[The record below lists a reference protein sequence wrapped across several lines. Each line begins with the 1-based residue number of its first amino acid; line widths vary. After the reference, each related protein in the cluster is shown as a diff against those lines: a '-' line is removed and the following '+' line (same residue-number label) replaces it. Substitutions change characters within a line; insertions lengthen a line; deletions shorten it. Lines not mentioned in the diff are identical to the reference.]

1 MNRAEK
7 RKHLAKAKKK
17 AEFAKQLTPVQK
29 EYINELVELTK
40 QNTML
45 QMADIFDIVMTG
57 ALTEH
62 TDLSMKEIFNINVT
76 AGQFI
81 GEIQRQNYE
90 IGAEQRKMNLKAIE
104 KEGIE
109 KIETLIRTGKTRG
122 EIVKELRLLYKG
134 TGITTAEINCA
145 YKQVEEKLEKEAA
158 EKIVEILG
166 EADKETE
173 ELMEY
178 NFNKANEII
187 EAAEV
192 KEVEEKVEEEIKVD
206 QVKEFEIISK
216 CIEVKGIY
224 GQYKIQDNVM
234 TINDAVVG
242 FKETADIKQWYKAE
256 REELE
261 KKIALLNAKE
271 EEAIQA
277 LNKFM

>member
-7 RKHLAKAKKK
+7 RKQLAKSKKK

-29 EYINELVELTK
+29 EYISEMVELTK
-40 QNTML
+40 QNVML
-45 QMADIFDIVMTG
+45 QMADIFDVVMTG
-57 ALTEH
+57 ALVEH
-62 TDLSMKEIFNINVT
+62 TNLSMKEIFNINIT

-90 IGAEQRKMNLKAIE
+90 IGVEQRKMNLKKIE

-109 KIETLIRTGKTRG
+109 IIEDLMRAGKTRG

-145 YKQVEEKLEKEAA
+145 YKHVEEKLEREAP

-173 ELMEY
+173 EVAEY
-178 NFNKANEII
+178 NF
-187 EAAEV
+187 
-192 KEVEEKVEEEIKVD
+192 VEEKKVE
-206 QVKEFEIISK
+206 QLSGFEVISRS
-216 CIEVKGIY
+216 IEVKGVH
-224 GQYKIQDNVM
+224 GNYKIQDNIM
-234 TINDAVVG
+234 TINDVAVS
-242 FKETADIKQWYKAE
+242 FKEESDIKKWYKAE

-261 KKIALLNAKE
+261 RKIALLNAKE

>member
-7 RKHLAKAKKK
+7 RKQLAKAKKK
-17 AEFAKQLTPVQK
+17 DNFAKSLTPTQR
-29 EYINELVELTK
+29 EYISELIELTK
-40 QNTML
+40 QNIML
-45 QMADIFDIVMTG
+45 QMADIFDVVMTG
-57 ALTEH
+57 ALVEH
-62 TDLSMKEIFNINVT
+62 TDLSMKEIFNINMT
-76 AGQFI
+76 SGQFI

-109 KIETLIRTGKTRG
+109 KIETLIRAGKTRG

-145 YKQVEEKLEKEAA
+145 YKQVEEKLEREAA

-173 ELMEY
+173 EVAEY
-178 NFNKANEII
+178 NFEEEKTIEEPEI
-187 EAAEV
+187 EEV
-192 KEVEEKVEEEIKVD
+192 KEVKEEIKVE
-206 QVKEFEIISK
+206 QLSGFEVISRS
-216 CIEVKGIY
+216 IEVKGVH
-224 GQYKIQDNVM
+224 GNYKIQDNVM
-234 TINDAVVG
+234 TINDVAVS
-242 FKETADIKQWYKAE
+242 FKEESDIKEWYKVE

-261 KKIALLNAKE
+261 RKIALLNAKE

>member
-7 RKHLAKAKKK
+7 RKQLAKSKKK

-29 EYINELVELTK
+29 EYISEMVELTK
-40 QNTML
+40 QNVML
-45 QMADIFDIVMTG
+45 QMADIFDVVMTG
-57 ALTEH
+57 ALVEH
-62 TDLSMKEIFNINVT
+62 TNLSMKEIFNINMT
-76 AGQFI
+76 SGQFM
-81 GEIQRQNYE
+81 GEIQKQNYE
-90 IGAEQRKMNLKAIE
+90 IGVEQRKMNLKKIE

-109 KIETLIRTGKTRG
+109 IIEDLMRAGKTRG

-145 YKQVEEKLEKEAA
+145 YKQVEEKLEREAS

-187 EAAEV
+187 EAAKV
-192 KEVEEKVEEEIKVD
+192 KEVEEKVEEEIKAD
-206 QVKEFEIISK
+206 PVKEFEIISK

-224 GQYKIQDNVM
+224 GQYKIKDNVM
-234 TINDAVVG
+234 TINDAVIE
-242 FKETADIKQWYKAE
+242 FKEAADIKEWYKNE
-256 REELE
+256 REEIE
-261 KKIALLNAKE
+261 KKMALLNAKE

>member
-29 EYINELVELTK
+29 EYIDEIVELTK
-40 QNTML
+40 QSTMML
-45 QMADIFDIVMTG
+45 MADILDVAMTG
-57 ALTEH
+57 ALVED
-62 TDLSMKEIFNINVT
+62 TDLTMLDIFKINMKV
-76 AGQFI
+76 GQFI
-81 GEIQRQNYE
+81 SEIQHENMN
-90 IGAEQRKMNLKAIE
+90 IGVEQRKMNLKKIE

-109 KIETLIRTGKTRG
+109 IIEDLMRAGKTRG

-145 YKQVEEKLEKEAA
+145 YKHVEEKLKEESA

-166 EADKETE
+166 QADKETE
-173 ELMEY
+173 EVIEC
-178 NFNKANEII
+178 NSNKDDDEVV
-187 EAAEV
+187 EATLKELERVMGAIKEEPMQGFEV
-192 KEVEEKVEEEIKVD
+192 
-206 QVKEFEIISK
+206 ISRS
-216 CIEVKGIY
+216 IEVKGVH
-224 GQYKIQDNVM
+224 GNYKIQDNVM
-234 TINDAVVG
+234 TINDVAVS
-242 FKETADIKQWYKAE
+242 FKEESDIKEWYKVE

>member
-7 RKHLAKAKKK
+7 RKQLAKSKKK

-29 EYINELVELTK
+29 EYISEMVELTK
-40 QNTML
+40 QNVML
-45 QMADIFDIVMTG
+45 QMADIFDVVMTG
-57 ALTEH
+57 ALVEH
-62 TDLSMKEIFNINVT
+62 TNLSMKEIFNINMT
-76 AGQFI
+76 SGQFM

-90 IGAEQRKMNLKAIE
+90 IGAEQRKMNLKKIE

-109 KIETLIRTGKTRG
+109 IIEDLMRAGKTRG
-122 EIVKELRLLYKG
+122 EIVKELRALYKG

-145 YKQVEEKLEKEAA
+145 YKHVEEKLNEESA

-173 ELMEY
+173 EVKEC
-178 NFNKANEII
+178 NSS
-187 EAAEV
+187 EV
-192 KEVEEKVEEEIKVD
+192 DEEVVEVTIKEVEKVIEEIK
-206 QVKEFEIISK
+206 EEPTSGFEVISRS
-216 CIEVKGIY
+216 IEVKGVH
-224 GQYKIQDNVM
+224 GNYKIQDNIM
-234 TINDAVVG
+234 TINDVAVS
-242 FKETADIKQWYKAE
+242 FKEEADIKEWYKVE

>member
-7 RKHLAKAKKK
+7 RKQLAKSKKK

-29 EYINELVELTK
+29 EYISEMVELTK
-40 QNTML
+40 QNVML
-45 QMADIFDIVMTG
+45 QMADIFDVVMTG
-57 ALTEH
+57 ALVEH
-62 TDLSMKEIFNINVT
+62 TNLSMKEIFNINMT
-76 AGQFI
+76 SGQFM
-81 GEIQRQNYE
+81 GEIQRQNFE
-90 IGAEQRKMNLKAIE
+90 IGAEQRKMNLKKIE

-109 KIETLIRTGKTRG
+109 IIEELLRAGKTRG

-145 YKQVEEKLEKEAA
+145 YKQVEEKLEREASD
-158 EKIVEILG
+158 KIVEILG

-187 EAAEV
+187 ETAEV
-192 KEVEEKVEEEIKVD
+192 EEVEEKVEEEIKAD

-216 CIEVKGIY
+216 CIEVKGTY

-242 FKETADIKQWYKAE
+242 FKEAADIKEWYKNE
-256 REELE
+256 REEIE
-261 KKIALLNAKE
+261 KKMALLNAKE

>member
-7 RKHLAKAKKK
+7 RRQLAKSKKK

-29 EYINELVELTK
+29 EYISEMVELTK
-40 QNTML
+40 QNVML
-45 QMADIFDIVMTG
+45 QMADIFDVVMSG

-62 TDLSMKEIFNINVT
+62 TDLSMKEIFNINIT

-81 GEIQRQNYE
+81 GEIQRQNFE

-104 KEGIE
+104 REGIE
-109 KIETLIRTGKTRG
+109 IIEELMRKGKTRG
-122 EIVKELRLLYKG
+122 EVVKELRELYKG

-145 YKQVEEKLEKEAA
+145 YKQVEEKLEREAS

-173 ELMEY
+173 EVAEY
-178 NFNKANEII
+178 NF
-187 EAAEV
+187 
-192 KEVEEKVEEEIKVD
+192 VEEKKVE
-206 QVKEFEIISK
+206 QLSGFEVISRS
-216 CIEVKGIY
+216 IEVKGVH
-224 GQYKIQDNVM
+224 GNYKIQDNIM
-234 TINDAVVG
+234 TINDVAVS
-242 FKETADIKQWYKAE
+242 FKEESDIKQWYKAE

-261 KKIALLNAKE
+261 RKIALLNAKE

>member
-7 RKHLAKAKKK
+7 RKQISIAKKK
-17 AEFAKQLTPVQK
+17 AEFAKKLTPVQK
-29 EYINELVELTK
+29 EYIDEIVELTK

-45 QMADIFDIVMTG
+45 LMADVLDTAMTG
-57 ALTEH
+57 ALVED
-62 TDLSMKEIFNINVT
+62 TDLSMEEIFKINMKT
-76 AGQFI
+76 GLFI
-81 GEIQRQNYE
+81 GEIQRQNIE
-90 IGAEQRKMNLKAIE
+90 VGVEERKMNLKKIE

-109 KIETLIRTGKTRG
+109 IIEELLRAGKTRG

-145 YKQVEEKLEKEAA
+145 YKQVEEKLEREAS

-166 EADKETE
+166 EADKETD

-192 KEVEEKVEEEIKVD
+192 EEKVEEEIKAD

-234 TINDAVVG
+234 TINDAVVE
-242 FKETADIKQWYKAE
+242 FKETTEIKQWYKAE

-261 KKIALLNAKE
+261 RKIALLNAKE

>member
-29 EYINELVELTK
+29 EYIDELVELTK

-109 KIETLIRTGKTRG
+109 KIETLIRAGKTRG

-166 EADKETE
+166 EDDKETD

-192 KEVEEKVEEEIKVD
+192 KEEIKVE
-206 QVKEFEIISK
+206 QLSGFEVISRS
-216 CIEVKGIY
+216 IEVKGVH
-224 GQYKIQDNVM
+224 GNYKIQDNVM
-234 TINDAVVG
+234 TINDVAVS
-242 FKETADIKQWYKAE
+242 FKEESDIKDWYKVE

-261 KKIALLNAKE
+261 RKIALLNAKE

>member
-29 EYINELVELTK
+29 EYISEMVELTK
-40 QNTML
+40 QNVML

-62 TDLSMKEIFNINVT
+62 TDLSMKEIFNINIT

-81 GEIQRQNYE
+81 GEIQRQNFE

-109 KIETLIRTGKTRG
+109 IIEELMRKGKTRG
-122 EIVKELRLLYKG
+122 EVVKELRELYKG

-145 YKQVEEKLEKEAA
+145 YKQVEEKLEREAS

-173 ELMEY
+173 ELTEY

-192 KEVEEKVEEEIKVD
+192 KKVEEKVEEEIKAD
-206 QVKEFEIISK
+206 PVKEFEIISK
-216 CIEVKGIY
+216 CIEVKGTY
-224 GQYKIQDNVM
+224 GQYKIKDNVM

-242 FKETADIKQWYKAE
+242 FKETADIKEWYKNE

-261 KKIALLNAKE
+261 RKIALLNAKE

>member
-7 RKHLAKAKKK
+7 RKQISIAKKK
-17 AEFAKQLTPVQK
+17 AEFAKKLTPVQK
-29 EYINELVELTK
+29 EYIDEIVELTK

-62 TDLSMKEIFNINVT
+62 TDLSMKEIFNINIT

-90 IGAEQRKMNLKAIE
+90 IGVEQRKMNLKKIE

-109 KIETLIRTGKTRG
+109 IIEDLMRAGKTRG

-145 YKQVEEKLEKEAA
+145 YKQVEEKLEREAS

-173 ELMEY
+173 EVAEY
-178 NFNKANEII
+178 NF
-187 EAAEV
+187 
-192 KEVEEKVEEEIKVD
+192 VEEKKVE
-206 QVKEFEIISK
+206 QLSGFEVISRS
-216 CIEVKGIY
+216 IEVKGVH
-224 GQYKIQDNVM
+224 GNYKIQDNIM
-234 TINDAVVG
+234 TINDVAVS
-242 FKETADIKQWYKAE
+242 FKEESDIKQWYKAE

-261 KKIALLNAKE
+261 RKIALLNAKE

>member
-7 RKHLAKAKKK
+7 RKQISIAKKK
-17 AEFAKQLTPVQK
+17 AEFAKKLTPVQK
-29 EYINELVELTK
+29 EYIDEIVELTK

-45 QMADIFDIVMTG
+45 LMADVLDTAMTG
-57 ALTEH
+57 ALVED
-62 TDLSMKEIFNINVT
+62 TDLSMEEIFKINMKT
-76 AGQFI
+76 GLFI
-81 GEIQRQNYE
+81 GEIQRQNIE
-90 IGAEQRKMNLKAIE
+90 FGVEERKMNLKKIE

-109 KIETLIRTGKTRG
+109 LIDELLRAGKTRG

-145 YKQVEEKLEKEAA
+145 YKQVEEKLEREAS

-192 KEVEEKVEEEIKVD
+192 EEVEEKLEEEIKAD

-216 CIEVKGIY
+216 CIEVKGTY

-242 FKETADIKQWYKAE
+242 FKETADIKEWYKNE

-261 KKIALLNAKE
+261 RKIALLNAKE

>member
-7 RKHLAKAKKK
+7 RKQLAKSKKK

-29 EYINELVELTK
+29 EYISEMVELTK
-40 QNTML
+40 QNVML
-45 QMADIFDIVMTG
+45 QMADIFDVVMTG
-57 ALTEH
+57 ALVEH
-62 TDLSMKEIFNINVT
+62 TNLSMKEIFNINMT
-76 AGQFI
+76 SGQFM
-81 GEIQRQNYE
+81 GEIQKQNYE
-90 IGAEQRKMNLKAIE
+90 IGVEQRKMNLKKIE

-109 KIETLIRTGKTRG
+109 IIEDLMRAGKTRG

-145 YKQVEEKLEKEAA
+145 YKQVEEKLEREAS

-187 EAAEV
+187 ETAEV
-192 KEVEEKVEEEIKVD
+192 EEVEEKVEEEIKAD
-206 QVKEFEIISK
+206 PVKEFEIISK
-216 CIEVKGIY
+216 CIEVKGTY
-224 GQYKIQDNVM
+224 GQYKIQDNIM
-234 TINDAVVG
+234 TMNDAVVG

-261 KKIALLNAKE
+261 RKMALLNAKE

>member
-7 RKHLAKAKKK
+7 RKQISIAKKK
-17 AEFAKQLTPVQK
+17 AEFAKKLTPVQK
-29 EYINELVELTK
+29 EYIDEIVELTK

-45 QMADIFDIVMTG
+45 LMADVLDTVMTG

-62 TDLSMKEIFNINVT
+62 TDLSMKEIFNINIT

-81 GEIQRQNYE
+81 GEIQRQNFE

-109 KIETLIRTGKTRG
+109 IIEELMRKGKTRG
-122 EIVKELRLLYKG
+122 EVVKELRELYKG

-145 YKQVEEKLEKEAA
+145 YKQVEEKLEREAA

-192 KEVEEKVEEEIKVD
+192 EEVEEKVEEEIKAD

-234 TINDAVVG
+234 TINDAVVE
-242 FKETADIKQWYKAE
+242 FKETTEIKQWYKAE

-261 KKIALLNAKE
+261 RKIALLNAKE

>member
-7 RKHLAKAKKK
+7 RKQLAKSKKK

-29 EYINELVELTK
+29 EYISEMVELTK
-40 QNTML
+40 QNVML
-45 QMADIFDIVMTG
+45 QMADIFDVVMSG
-57 ALTEH
+57 ALVEH
-62 TDLSMKEIFNINVT
+62 TNLSMKEIFNINMT
-76 AGQFI
+76 SGQFM
-81 GEIQRQNYE
+81 GEIQRQNFE

-109 KIETLIRTGKTRG
+109 TIEELMRKGKTRG
-122 EIVKELRLLYKG
+122 EVVKELRELYKG

-145 YKQVEEKLEKEAA
+145 YKQVEEKLEREAA

-178 NFNKANEII
+178 NFNKADEII

-192 KEVEEKVEEEIKVD
+192 EEVEEKIKAD

-216 CIEVKGIY
+216 CIEVKGTY
-224 GQYKIQDNVM
+224 GQYKIKDNVM

-261 KKIALLNAKE
+261 RKIALLNAKE

>member
-7 RKHLAKAKKK
+7 RKQISIAKKK
-17 AEFAKQLTPVQK
+17 AEFAKKLTPVQK
-29 EYINELVELTK
+29 EYIDEIVELTK

-45 QMADIFDIVMTG
+45 LMADVLDTAMTG
-57 ALTEH
+57 ALVED
-62 TDLSMKEIFNINVT
+62 TDLSMKEIFNINKT

-81 GEIQRQNYE
+81 GEIQRQNFE
-90 IGAEQRKMNLKAIE
+90 IGAEQRKMNLKKIE

-109 KIETLIRTGKTRG
+109 IIEELLRAGKTRG

-145 YKQVEEKLEKEAA
+145 YKQVEEKLEREAS

-192 KEVEEKVEEEIKVD
+192 EEVEEEIKAD

-216 CIEVKGIY
+216 CIEVKGTY
-224 GQYKIQDNVM
+224 GQYKIKDNVM
-234 TINDAVVG
+234 TINDAIVG
-242 FKETADIKQWYKAE
+242 FKETADIKKWYKAE

-261 KKIALLNAKE
+261 RKIALLNAKE

>member
-29 EYINELVELTK
+29 EYIDELVELTK

-62 TDLSMKEIFNINVT
+62 TDLSMKEIFNINIT

-81 GEIQRQNYE
+81 GEIQRQNFE

-109 KIETLIRTGKTRG
+109 IIEELMRKGKTRG
-122 EIVKELRLLYKG
+122 EVVKELRELYKG

-145 YKQVEEKLEKEAA
+145 YKQVEEKLEREAS

-192 KEVEEKVEEEIKVD
+192 KEVEEKEEEEIKAE

-216 CIEVKGIY
+216 CIEVKGTY
-224 GQYKIQDNVM
+224 GQYKIKDNVM

-242 FKETADIKQWYKAE
+242 FKEAADIKKWYKNE

-261 KKIALLNAKE
+261 RKIALLNAKE

>member
-7 RKHLAKAKKK
+7 RKQLAKSKKK

-29 EYINELVELTK
+29 EYIDEIVELTK

-45 QMADIFDIVMTG
+45 QMADIFDIVMSG

-62 TDLSMKEIFNINVT
+62 TDLSMKEIFNINIT

-81 GEIQRQNYE
+81 GEIQRQNFE
-90 IGAEQRKMNLKAIE
+90 IGAEQRKMNLKKIE

-109 KIETLIRTGKTRG
+109 IIEYLMRAGKTRG

-145 YKQVEEKLEKEAA
+145 YKQVEEKLEREAS

-173 ELMEY
+173 EVAEY
-178 NFNKANEII
+178 NF
-187 EAAEV
+187 
-192 KEVEEKVEEEIKVD
+192 VEEKKVE
-206 QVKEFEIISK
+206 QLSGFEVISRS
-216 CIEVKGIY
+216 IEVKGVH
-224 GQYKIQDNVM
+224 GNYKIQDNIM
-234 TINDAVVG
+234 TINDVAVS
-242 FKETADIKQWYKAE
+242 FKEESDIKQWYKAE

-261 KKIALLNAKE
+261 RKIALLNAKE

>member
-7 RKHLAKAKKK
+7 RKQISIAKKK
-17 AEFAKQLTPVQK
+17 AEFAKKLTPVQK
-29 EYINELVELTK
+29 EYIDEIVELTK

-45 QMADIFDIVMTG
+45 LMADVLDTAMTG
-57 ALTEH
+57 ALVED
-62 TDLSMKEIFNINVT
+62 TDLSMEEIFKINMKT
-76 AGQFI
+76 GLFI
-81 GEIQRQNYE
+81 GEIQRQNIE
-90 IGAEQRKMNLKAIE
+90 VGVEERKMNLKKIE

-109 KIETLIRTGKTRG
+109 IIEELLRAGKTRG

-145 YKQVEEKLEKEAA
+145 YKQVEEKLEREAS

-192 KEVEEKVEEEIKVD
+192 EEVEEKIKAD
-206 QVKEFEIISK
+206 PVKEFEIISK
-216 CIEVKGIY
+216 CIEVKGTY
-224 GQYKIQDNVM
+224 GQYKIKDNVM

-242 FKETADIKQWYKAE
+242 FKEAADIKEWYKNE

-261 KKIALLNAKE
+261 RKIALLNAKE

>member
-17 AEFAKQLTPVQK
+17 AEFAKKLTPVQK
-29 EYINELVELTK
+29 EYIDEIVELTK

-45 QMADIFDIVMTG
+45 LMADVLDTVMTG

-62 TDLSMKEIFNINVT
+62 TDLSMKEIFNINIT

-81 GEIQRQNYE
+81 GEIQRQNFE

-109 KIETLIRTGKTRG
+109 IIEELMRKGKTRG
-122 EIVKELRLLYKG
+122 EVVKELRELYKG

-145 YKQVEEKLEKEAA
+145 YKQVEEKLEREAS

-173 ELMEY
+173 EVAEY
-178 NFNKANEII
+178 NF
-187 EAAEV
+187 
-192 KEVEEKVEEEIKVD
+192 VEEKKVE
-206 QVKEFEIISK
+206 QLSGFEVISRS
-216 CIEVKGIY
+216 IEVKGVH
-224 GQYKIQDNVM
+224 GNYKIQDNIM
-234 TINDAVVG
+234 TINDVAVS
-242 FKETADIKQWYKAE
+242 FKEESDIKQWYKAE

-261 KKIALLNAKE
+261 RKIALLNAKE

>member
-29 EYINELVELTK
+29 EYISEMVELTK
-40 QNTML
+40 QNVML
-45 QMADIFDIVMTG
+45 QMADIFDVVMTG
-57 ALTEH
+57 ALVEH
-62 TDLSMKEIFNINVT
+62 TNLSMKEIFNINMT
-76 AGQFI
+76 SGQFM

-90 IGAEQRKMNLKAIE
+90 IGVEQRKMNLKKIE

-109 KIETLIRTGKTRG
+109 IIEDLMRAGKTRG

-145 YKQVEEKLEKEAA
+145 YKKVEEKLEKEAA

-173 ELMEY
+173 EVAEY
-178 NFNKANEII
+178 NFVEEKAIEDPEI
-187 EAAEV
+187 EEV
-192 KEVEEKVEEEIKVD
+192 KEVKEEIKVE
-206 QVKEFEIISK
+206 QLSGFEVISRS
-216 CIEVKGIY
+216 IEVKGTH
-224 GQYKIQDNVM
+224 GNYKIQDNVM
-234 TINDAVVG
+234 TINDVAVS
-242 FKETADIKQWYKAE
+242 FKEESDIKEWYKVE

>member
-7 RKHLAKAKKK
+7 RKQLAKSKKK

-29 EYINELVELTK
+29 EYIDEIVELTK

-62 TDLSMKEIFNINVT
+62 TDLSMKEIFNINIT

-90 IGAEQRKMNLKAIE
+90 IGVEQRKMNLKKIE

-109 KIETLIRTGKTRG
+109 IIEDLMRAGKTRG

-145 YKQVEEKLEKEAA
+145 YKQVEEKLEREAS

-173 ELMEY
+173 EVAEY
-178 NFNKANEII
+178 NF
-187 EAAEV
+187 
-192 KEVEEKVEEEIKVD
+192 VEEKKVE
-206 QVKEFEIISK
+206 QLSGFEVISRS
-216 CIEVKGIY
+216 IEVKGVH
-224 GQYKIQDNVM
+224 GNYKIQDNIM
-234 TINDAVVG
+234 TINDVAVS
-242 FKETADIKQWYKAE
+242 FKEESDIKQWYKAE

-261 KKIALLNAKE
+261 RKIALLNAKE

>member
-7 RKHLAKAKKK
+7 RKQLAKSKKK

-29 EYINELVELTK
+29 EYISEMVELTK
-40 QNTML
+40 QNVML
-45 QMADIFDIVMTG
+45 QMADIFDVVMTG
-57 ALTEH
+57 ALVEH
-62 TDLSMKEIFNINVT
+62 TNLSMKEIFNINMT
-76 AGQFI
+76 SGQFM
-81 GEIQRQNYE
+81 GEIQKQNYE
-90 IGAEQRKMNLKAIE
+90 IGAEQRKMNLKKIE

-109 KIETLIRTGKTRG
+109 IIEDLMRAGKTRG

-145 YKQVEEKLEKEAA
+145 YKQVEEKLEREAS

-187 EAAEV
+187 EAAKV
-192 KEVEEKVEEEIKVD
+192 KEVEEKVEEEIKAD

-216 CIEVKGIY
+216 CIEVKGTY
-224 GQYKIQDNVM
+224 GQYKIKDNVM

-242 FKETADIKQWYKAE
+242 FKEAADIKEWYKAE

-261 KKIALLNAKE
+261 RKIALLNAKE

-277 LNKFM
+277 LKKFM

>member
-7 RKHLAKAKKK
+7 RKQLAKSKKK

-29 EYINELVELTK
+29 EYISEMVELTK
-40 QNTML
+40 QNVML
-45 QMADIFDIVMTG
+45 QMADIFDVVMTG
-57 ALTEH
+57 ALVEH
-62 TDLSMKEIFNINVT
+62 TNLSMKEIFNINMT
-76 AGQFI
+76 SGQFI
-81 GEIQRQNYE
+81 GEIQRQNFE
-90 IGAEQRKMNLKAIE
+90 IGAEQRKMNLKKIE

-109 KIETLIRTGKTRG
+109 IIEELLRAGKTRG

-145 YKQVEEKLEKEAA
+145 YKQVEEKLEREAS

-192 KEVEEKVEEEIKVD
+192 EEVEEKVEEEIKAE

-216 CIEVKGIY
+216 CIEVKGTY
-224 GQYKIQDNVM
+224 GQYKIQDNIM
-234 TINDAVVG
+234 TMNDAVVG

-261 KKIALLNAKE
+261 RKIALLNARE

>member
-29 EYINELVELTK
+29 EYIDELVELTK

-62 TDLSMKEIFNINVT
+62 TDLSMKEIFNINIT

-81 GEIQRQNYE
+81 GEIQRQNFK

-109 KIETLIRTGKTRG
+109 IIEELLRAGKTRG

-145 YKQVEEKLEKEAA
+145 YKQVEEKLEREAA

-173 ELMEY
+173 EVAEY
-178 NFNKANEII
+178 NF
-187 EAAEV
+187 
-192 KEVEEKVEEEIKVD
+192 VEEKKVE
-206 QVKEFEIISK
+206 QLSGFEVISRS
-216 CIEVKGIY
+216 IEVKGVH
-224 GQYKIQDNVM
+224 GNYKIQDNIM
-234 TINDAVVG
+234 TINDVAVS
-242 FKETADIKQWYKAE
+242 FKEESDIKEWYKEE

-261 KKIALLNAKE
+261 RKIALLNAKE
-271 EEAIQA
+271 EEAIEA

>member
-7 RKHLAKAKKK
+7 RKQISIAKKK
-17 AEFAKQLTPVQK
+17 AEFAKKLTPVQK
-29 EYINELVELTK
+29 EYIDEIVELTK

-45 QMADIFDIVMTG
+45 LMADVLDTAMTG
-57 ALTEH
+57 ALVED
-62 TDLSMKEIFNINVT
+62 TDLSMEEIFKINMKT
-76 AGQFI
+76 GLFI
-81 GEIQRQNYE
+81 GEIQRQNIE
-90 IGAEQRKMNLKAIE
+90 VGVEERKMNLKKIE

-109 KIETLIRTGKTRG
+109 IIEELLRAGKTRG

-192 KEVEEKVEEEIKVD
+192 DEAEEKVEEEIKAD

-216 CIEVKGIY
+216 CIEVKGTY
-224 GQYKIQDNVM
+224 GQYKIQDNIM
-234 TINDAVVG
+234 TMNDAVVG

-261 KKIALLNAKE
+261 RKIALLNAKE

>member
-29 EYINELVELTK
+29 EYISEMVELTK
-40 QNTML
+40 QNVML

-109 KIETLIRTGKTRG
+109 KIETLIKAGKTRG

-145 YKQVEEKLEKEAA
+145 YKQVEEKLEREAA

-173 ELMEY
+173 EVATYDFEKTEEVAVELETVKEY
-178 NFNKANEII
+178 K
-187 EAAEV
+187 EV
-192 KEVEEKVEEEIKVD
+192 KETAKEETID
-206 QVKEFEIISK
+206 FEVISRI
-216 CIEVKGIY
+216 IEVKGEY
-224 GQYKIQDNVM
+224 GQYRIHDNII
-234 TINDAVVG
+234 TIDDAIVG
-242 FKETADIKQWYKAE
+242 FKEEADIKQWYKAE

>member
-7 RKHLAKAKKK
+7 RKQISIAKKK
-17 AEFAKQLTPVQK
+17 AEFAKKLTPVQK
-29 EYINELVELTK
+29 EYIDEIVELTK

-62 TDLSMKEIFNINVT
+62 TDLNMKEIFNINIT

-109 KIETLIRTGKTRG
+109 IIEELLRAGKTRG

-145 YKQVEEKLEKEAA
+145 YKQVEEKLEREAA

-178 NFNKANEII
+178 SFNKSNEII
-187 EAAEV
+187 ETA
-192 KEVEEKVEEEIKVD
+192 EVEEVEEEIKAD

-224 GQYKIQDNVM
+224 GQYKIEDNVM
-234 TINDAVVG
+234 TINDAIVG
-242 FKETADIKQWYKAE
+242 FKETADIKEWYKEE

-261 KKIALLNAKE
+261 RKIALLNAKE

>member
-7 RKHLAKAKKK
+7 RKQLAKSKKK

-29 EYINELVELTK
+29 EYISEMVELTK
-40 QNTML
+40 QNVML
-45 QMADIFDIVMTG
+45 QMADIFDVVMTG
-57 ALTEH
+57 ALVEH
-62 TDLSMKEIFNINVT
+62 TNLSMKEIFNINMT
-76 AGQFI
+76 SGQFM

-90 IGAEQRKMNLKAIE
+90 IGVEQRKMNLKKIE

-109 KIETLIRTGKTRG
+109 IIEDLMRAGKTRG
-122 EIVKELRLLYKG
+122 EIVKELRALYKG

-145 YKQVEEKLEKEAA
+145 YKHVEEKLEAESA
-158 EKIVEILG
+158 EKIVDILK

-173 ELMEY
+173 E
-178 NFNKANEII
+178 
-187 EAAEV
+187 V
-192 KEVEEKVEEEIKVD
+192 KECNSSEVDEEVEKVIEEIK
-206 QVKEFEIISK
+206 EEPTSGFEVISK
-216 CIEVKGIY
+216 SIEVKGQY
-224 GQYKIQDNVM
+224 GQYKIHDNAM
-234 TINDAVVG
+234 TIDGTVVS
-242 FKETADIKQWYKAE
+242 FKEESDIKDWYKVE

>member
-29 EYINELVELTK
+29 EYIDELVELTK

-109 KIETLIRTGKTRG
+109 KIETLIRAGKTRG
-122 EIVKELRLLYKG
+122 EIVMPYYRIYIGGKELDNF
-134 TGITTAEINCA
+134 TTT
-145 YKQVEEKLEKEAA
+145 Q
-158 EKIVEILG
+158 
-166 EADKETE
+166 
-173 ELMEY
+173 
-178 NFNKANEII
+178 
-187 EAAEV
+187 
-192 KEVEEKVEEEIKVD
+192 
-206 QVKEFEIISK
+206 
-216 CIEVKGIY
+216 
-224 GQYKIQDNVM
+224 
-234 TINDAVVG
+234 
-242 FKETADIKQWYKAE
+242 
-256 REELE
+256 
-261 KKIALLNAKE
+261 
-271 EEAIQA
+271 
-277 LNKFM
+277 

>member
-7 RKHLAKAKKK
+7 RKQLAKSKKK

-29 EYINELVELTK
+29 EYISEMVELTK
-40 QNTML
+40 QNVML
-45 QMADIFDIVMTG
+45 QMADIFDVVMTG
-57 ALTEH
+57 ALVEH
-62 TDLSMKEIFNINVT
+62 TNLSMKEIFNINIT

-90 IGAEQRKMNLKAIE
+90 IGVEQRKMNLKKIE

-109 KIETLIRTGKTRG
+109 IIEDLMRAGKARG

-145 YKQVEEKLEKEAA
+145 YKQVEEKLEREASG
-158 EKIVEILG
+158 KIVEILG

-187 EAAEV
+187 ETA
-192 KEVEEKVEEEIKVD
+192 EVEEVEEEIKAD

-216 CIEVKGIY
+216 CIEVKGTY
-224 GQYKIQDNVM
+224 GQYKIKDNVM
-234 TINDAVVG
+234 TINDAIVG
-242 FKETADIKQWYKAE
+242 FKETADIKQWYKEE

-261 KKIALLNAKE
+261 RKIALLNAKE
-271 EEAIQA
+271 EEAIKA

>member
-7 RKHLAKAKKK
+7 RKQLAKSKKK

-29 EYINELVELTK
+29 EYISEMVELTK
-40 QNTML
+40 QNVML
-45 QMADIFDIVMTG
+45 QMADIFDVVMTG
-57 ALTEH
+57 ALVEH
-62 TDLSMKEIFNINVT
+62 TNLSMKEIFNINMT
-76 AGQFI
+76 SGQFM
-81 GEIQRQNYE
+81 GEIQKQNYE
-90 IGAEQRKMNLKAIE
+90 IGVEQRKMNLKKIE

-109 KIETLIRTGKTRG
+109 IIEDLMRAGKARG

-145 YKQVEEKLEKEAA
+145 YKQVEEKLEREAS

-173 ELMEY
+173 EVAEY
-178 NFNKANEII
+178 NF
-187 EAAEV
+187 
-192 KEVEEKVEEEIKVD
+192 VEEKKVE
-206 QVKEFEIISK
+206 QLSGFEVISRS
-216 CIEVKGIY
+216 IEVKGVH
-224 GQYKIQDNVM
+224 GNYKIQDNIM
-234 TINDAVVG
+234 TINDVAVS
-242 FKETADIKQWYKAE
+242 FKEESDIKQWYKVE

-261 KKIALLNAKE
+261 RKMALLNAKE